1 MNKTKFSNF
10 LLNILFPCF
19 VLSGIVGVISGTV
32 VFFFKYVAHL
42 LTNESIDIYFFVQSI
57 NLHIYTFMF
66 ISPILPNSMRFPND
80 KQHSYYKNS
89 KKP

>member
-42 LTNESIDIYFFVQSI
+42 LTNESIDIYFFVKEKKR
-57 NLHIYTFMF
+57 N
-66 ISPILPNSMRFPND
+66 IS
-80 KQHSYYKNS
+80 K
-89 KKP
+89 